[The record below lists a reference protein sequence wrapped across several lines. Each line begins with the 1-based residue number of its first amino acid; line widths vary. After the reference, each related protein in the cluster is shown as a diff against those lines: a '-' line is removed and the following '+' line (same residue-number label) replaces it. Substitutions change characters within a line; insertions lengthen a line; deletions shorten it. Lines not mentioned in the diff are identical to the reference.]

1 MWKIQFIILLI
12 SVLSLSNNIYAQ
24 KQVIVQSAVMDDF
37 LEIPLPDTK
46 VTLMS
51 ADSIPIKT
59 MDVMKMVN
67 KEGNVMGAQLFMSLA
82 TGEKYI
88 LHGTHDGYD
97 DAWLD
102 IDIPADANGSI
113 YAGDL
118 RLPKHFSRDLDEVTV
133 KATKVK
139 MFWKGDTIVYNAD
152 AFNLP
157 DGSMLDDLI
166 RQMPGV
172 TLNDNGE
179 IFVNGRKIDELLLG
193 SKSFFRG
200 NSEVLLKNL
209 PYYTVK
215 NIKVYDKTSERD
227 EALGSDIDPKK
238 YVMDVNLASQYNRG
252 IIANVEGAGGT
263 SDRYLGRAFLLG
275 FEDPFRFSI
284 VGNVNNVNET
294 RHIGQ
299 SSSWTPEKMPKSQVT
314 TRSVAG
320 ELKFDNYKVNETL
333 NADFSYT
340 SDLMD
345 MNRRSELFLN
355 GLTPLATMQSSTR
368 DWSHRLR
375 LRNNLRLKKPWM
387 HIDIDYGHRSF
398 SSASDGISEQSD
410 STLLSRIS
418 DFGHGNGTAWDLKG
432 SLGGSFSVKKKT
444 THAFLNYSLD
454 VGHEDE
460 RGRSMRQYGF
470 EVPYASPLHNVNDY
484 MDRKTKGRLWL
495 HSLIST
501 KNNFRITAA
510 EVIDLERSRKR
521 DFLYRPDSLYLPSQK
536 DALEAITDFSNSY
549 DSRYSSVSYNTRI
562 SFSKTGLLQPDEI
575 LPIPYDYSIW
585 EINLGTI
592 PTRESLHYRRAAID
606 TLVRS
611 TTVLFFPEF
620 TLNLFPTGSYGRMIT
635 LKASYVTEAPSLYDM
650 IDYRDDSTP
659 LIVKLGNPGLKGNQT
674 SYAEANFYRRG
685 THQSLLHVGA
695 TFRYFHRS
703 TAQSVVYDPVSATTT
718 YRPVNVSGNYVA
730 NASFDM
736 TRTFGNDHLWTWSD
750 NTDATFNNSVDHSM
764 LQGESASH
772 LNTVRTLTLHDGMY
786 IQFSKGALNV
796 RASGDVRWRHTT
808 GRMRDFSTLNAVDF
822 QYGMSARYTIPVLK
836 TTISADGTMY
846 SRRGYGSCSLNTN
859 DFVMNASISQP
870 MLKGK
875 LVASVEAFDIL
886 HQLSQVNYEV
896 NAQGRVETWY
906 RSLPHYVMLHLVYNF
921 NISPGKK

>member
-1 MWKIQFIILLI
+1 MRTIL
-12 SVLSLSNNIYAQ
+12 NIYICLFTSVCFYLTSSAQ
-24 KQVIVQSAVMDDF
+24 KQTMIGVSVLDDF

-51 ADSIPIKT
+51 ADSLPLRELDIIKFENGSGQVVRT
-59 MDVMKMVN
+59 DVY
-67 KEGNVMGAQLFMSLA
+67 A
-82 TGEKYI
+82 TLDRGKKYI
-88 LHGTHDGYD
+88 IRGSLKGYD
-97 DAWLD
+97 DAWLTLD
-102 IDIPADANGSI
+102 LPDDAPDRYN
-113 YAGDL
+113 AGDL
-118 RLPKHFSRDLDEVTV
+118 RLQKHFSRDLDEVTV

-157 DGSMLDDLI
+157 AGSMLDDLI

-172 TLNDNGE
+172 TMNDGGE

-200 NSEVLLKNL
+200 KSEVLLKNL

-238 YVMDVNLASQYNRG
+238 YVMDVNLAQEYRRG
-252 IIANVEGAGGT
+252 IIANVEAAGGT

-275 FEDPFRFSI
+275 FDDLFRFSI

-320 ELKFDNYKVNETL
+320 ELRFDNKKVEEIL
-333 NADFSYT
+333 NVDYTYT
-340 SDLMD
+340 SDLLD

-355 GLTPLATMQSSTR
+355 GLTPLTTLQSITR
-368 DWSHRLR
+368 NKIHLLKLRNLFRMPNPWLYVDVEYSHRT
-375 LRNNLRLKKPWM
+375 
-387 HIDIDYGHRSF
+387 F
-398 SSASDGISEQSD
+398 SSGNEGVSEQRD
-410 STLLSRIS
+410 SMLVSRIN
-418 DFGHGNGTAWDLKG
+418 DFGKG
-432 SLGGSFSVKKKT
+432 SGSAWNLGGRIDGSLPLKRSGKSSVEY
-444 THAFLNYSLD
+444 ALSAR
-454 VGHEDE
+454 HEE
-460 RGRSMRQYGF
+460 EESIMMRRYGF
-470 EVPYASPLHNVNDY
+470 EVPPADALNNVNDY
-484 MDRKTKGRLWL
+484 MYHKTWGFADASYNLT
-495 HSLIST
+495 T
-501 KNNFRITAA
+501 KNDIHFIVKEEIR
-510 EVIDLERSRKR
+510 LEHSRKR
-521 DFLYRPDSLYLPSQK
+521 DFLYQPDSLYLPSQK
-536 DALEAITDFSNSY
+536 DALEAITDFNNSY
-549 DSRYSSVSYNTRI
+549 DSHYSTNRYQTSLKLNRFGVLT
-562 SFSKTGLLQPDEI
+562 PDETM
-575 LPIPYDYSIW
+575 PFAQQYQMW
-585 EINLGTI
+585 EI
-592 PTRESLHYRRAAID
+592 SLNASPNIQSLRYQRGAID
-606 TLVRS
+606 THETS
-611 TTVLFFPEF
+611 TDFIFRPEF
-620 TLNLFPTGSYGRMIT
+620 RMNVYPTGKYNRHIDLYAT
-635 LKASYVTEAPSLYDM
+635 HYVEAPSLYDM

-659 LIVKLGNPGLKGNQT
+659 LIVKLGNPDLKGNQVT
-674 SYAEANFYRRG
+674 YVAAGYDRRG
-685 THQSLLHVGA
+685 AHQSLLHVGA

-736 TRTFGNDHLWTWSD
+736 TRTFGKDHLWTWSD

-846 SRRGYGSCSLNTN
+846 SRRGYGSSSLNTN